1 MISAVLFSKP
11 KMKQPPMS
19 DKPNRAKEQNTSD
32 PAKLWDLSL
41 KGGLGLV
48 PGGGYLY
55 DLLKLRKDTI
65 RDAVRKKDEETL
77 DAFFSELL
85 CGESALD
92 SSIVD
97 ALIDDRDFHSL
108 VRACIADIE
117 TEKREAYA
125 ALAKSISCGRV
136 SGDWKRHFILSL
148 KDMSLKE
155 MEYLRLAY
163 VAKHFRL
170 VPKGVEGTVVKET
183 DFLLAGQPGSY
194 QSIAVS
200 NLVTRGFAHEGK
212 LSSTGEDFVMA
223 CSKDIRLTP
232 AALGYKEWSSEHI
245 AIISYELGNN
255 SISSRASELER
266 ALRDY
271 QIKTSIIS
279 ITRNSQQQAQI
290 FSTQGVLLLGQQ
302 TRAIEEHVKAL
313 AEYASRI
320 PLVLVKMDGQSGSLP
335 PEILISNVIDFDSD
349 FQVTMRKLLA
359 ALRLA
364 RYDE

>member
-1 MISAVLFSKP
+1 
-11 KMKQPPMS
+11 MKQAPMS
-19 DKPNRAKEQNTSD
+19 DKPNRAKEEDPSD
-32 PAKLWDLSL
+32 SAILWDLSL
-41 KGGLGLV
+41 KGALGIV
-48 PGGGYLY
+48 PGGSYLY

-85 CGESALD
+85 GGESPLD
-92 SSIVD
+92 PSIVD

-125 ALAKSISCGRV
+125 ALARSISCGRV
-136 SGDWKRHFILSL
+136 SSDWKRHFILSL
-148 KDMSLKE
+148 KDISLKE
-155 MEYLRLAY
+155 VECMRSAF
-163 VAKHFRL
+163 VAKHFQL
-170 VPKGVEGTVVKET
+170 VPKGVDGTVVQET
-183 DFLLAGQPGSY
+183 DFLQAGQPGSY

-200 NLVTRGFAHEGK
+200 NLVARGFVHEGK
-212 LSSTGEDFVMA
+212 LSSTGEGFVTA

-232 AALGYKEWSSEHI
+232 SALGYKEWSSQHI
-245 AIISYELGNN
+245 AIISYELGD
-255 SISSRASELER
+255 SFISSRASELEG

-279 ITRNSQQQAQI
+279 ITRDSQQKARI

-302 TRAIEEHVKAL
+302 TEAIEEHVKAL
-313 AEYASRI
+313 AEYASRV
-320 PLVLVKMDGQSGSLP
+320 PLILIKMADQCRSLP
-335 PEILISNVIDFDSD
+335 PEIPISNAIDFDPD
-349 FQVTMRKLLA
+349 FQVTVKRLLTT
-359 ALRLA
+359 LRLT